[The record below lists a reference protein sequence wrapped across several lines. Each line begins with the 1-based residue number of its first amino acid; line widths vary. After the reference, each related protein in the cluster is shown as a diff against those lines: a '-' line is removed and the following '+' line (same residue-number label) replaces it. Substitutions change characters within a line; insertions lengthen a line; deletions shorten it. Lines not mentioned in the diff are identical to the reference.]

1 MEYTGGHLKRL
12 SGNSEAVKLM
22 VPGSRRTIE
31 GVIFISAKGWGLKAP
46 LPDPSRTVGAYMAF
60 SRIGG
65 KKIVSNE
72 STNGHVDYDAVLADL
87 QARRDQIDA
96 AIAAINLIRGSGVS
110 ASLSPSAGM
119 SSRSIPPN
127 AFFTMGIGEAA
138 RKYLEMVKGKQ
149 TVGQITK
156 ALEQGGMPPLKPNTV
171 YAALRRREAVN
182 KDIIRLGEEW
192 GLKEWFSNVA
202 LPKQRLTKPP
212 KPKATSKAKASEQK
226 TKPKPTTS
234 AESTDSRPDPISVV
248 DAVEKIITEAGKPV
262 HAAVL
267 VVELRKYG
275 KTNTNI
281 NSIRASLPKDSR
293 KRFENVGNNTW
304 GLTAW
309 SKQGEK
315 DKPE

>member
-1 MEYTGGHLKRL
+1 
-12 SGNSEAVKLM
+12 
-22 VPGSRRTIE
+22 
-31 GVIFISAKGWGLKAP
+31 
-46 LPDPSRTVGAYMAF
+46 
-60 SRIGG
+60 
-65 KKIVSNE
+65 VSNE
-72 STNGHVDYDAVLADL
+72 STNGYVDYDAVLADL
-87 QARRDQIDA
+87 QAKRDQIDA
-96 AIAAINLIRGSGVS
+96 AIAAINLIRGSSPG
-110 ASLSPSAGM
+110 ASLSPSM
-119 SSRSIPPN
+119 SPRSIPPN

-202 LPKQRLTKPP
+202 LPKSPKARVIKH
-212 KPKATSKAKASEQK
+212 KPKAKSKPGSAPAREAKPQPPDSQGSGASGGGARGG
-226 TKPKPTTS
+226 S
-234 AESTDSRPDPISVV
+234 ASISVV

-262 HAAVL
+262 HASVL
-267 VVELRKYG
+267 VDGLRKYG

-304 GLTAW
+304 GLVAW

-315 DKPE
+315 DNPE

>member
-1 MEYTGGHLKRL
+1 M
-12 SGNSEAVKLM
+12 
-22 VPGSRRTIE
+22 
-31 GVIFISAKGWGLKAP
+31 
-46 LPDPSRTVGAYMAF
+46 
-60 SRIGG
+60 
-65 KKIVSNE
+65 SNE
-72 STNGHVDYDAVLADL
+72 TANGYVDYDAVLADL
-87 QARRDQIDA
+87 QAKRDQIDA
-96 AIAAINLIRGSGVS
+96 AIAAINLIRGGSAG

-119 SSRSIPPN
+119 SPRSIPPN

-202 LPKQRLTKPP
+202 LPKSPKARVVKH
-212 KPKATSKAKASEQK
+212 KPKAKSKSAAAPAREAKSKMPPDAQGTGSGESAGSAS
-226 TKPKPTTS
+226 
-234 AESTDSRPDPISVV
+234 ISVV

-262 HAAVL
+262 HASVL
-267 VVELRKYG
+267 VDELRKFG

>member
-1 MEYTGGHLKRL
+1 M
-12 SGNSEAVKLM
+12 
-22 VPGSRRTIE
+22 
-31 GVIFISAKGWGLKAP
+31 
-46 LPDPSRTVGAYMAF
+46 
-60 SRIGG
+60 
-65 KKIVSNE
+65 SNE

-96 AIAAINLIRGSGVS
+96 AIAAINLIRGVGSS
-110 ASLSPSAGM
+110 ALTQGAVL
-119 SSRSIPPN
+119 SSRDIPPN

-156 ALEQGGMPPLKPNTV
+156 ALEQGGMPPLKVNTV

-202 LPKQRLTKPP
+202 LPKSPKARVVKFKPKGKPKTTREPKPP
-212 KPKATSKAKASEQK
+212 TATPPQTTGGGAAATGGSE
-226 TKPKPTTS
+226 S
-234 AESTDSRPDPISVV
+234 ISVV
-248 DAVEKIITEAGKPV
+248 DAVEKILTEAGEPV
-262 HAAVL
+262 HASVL
-267 VVELRKYG
+267 VNELRNYG
-275 KTNTNI
+275 KTNTNL

-309 SKQGEK
+309 SQQGEK